1 MTSARFLQFNTYFL
15 RLRRSVATPLSPG
28 MGLLA
33 SIAVAL
39 LVIPSTGYHFF
50 NGIPLSSSV
59 EFGLLFVLGPF
70 LVSRGA
76 RRLWGRVLRQVTP
89 VAPLVLM
96 GLGLIAVV
104 LKVLLFSFGSYAGFA
119 ACYHALDKTPVTGS
133 CEKAF
138 ANPFYRFTATRV
150 DTNIDFAAWWDP
162 TEPPTAQNWNLSF
175 LNSTRFNYYQQGDV
189 PRLRVPFG
197 ATWLGTLDI
206 EEDSLQIR
214 YVGEGE
220 LQLEGRS
227 IPLPPQYG
235 VPETVTVPV
244 SSPGSHPIVLSYR
257 FDDGSRI
264 GDGAE
269 HGSYATLRVWSG
281 TPGGSLSSGHLVSAV
296 GPPLVWRI
304 LSGVVDLVVI
314 AFAISFV
321 FVYVSLLGR
330 WSFLGLVVCV
340 LAPLTS
346 WLPVPQL
353 FVRGSS
359 VYVLGAAAALVSL
372 VLLSRRHRR
381 RLLLTS
387 YFGVT
392 LLMFSDTWREWPNLA
407 TVYLRGGGEDWL
419 MYQSQARSIL
429 DTWSLQGGSDVF
441 YFQPMFRYL
450 VFAEHLLLGDGDA
463 GSVILSRT
471 ALNFAILW
479 MCWLFTPH
487 GLPRTWRGAVAGGAA
502 VLSILLVNFGSVTSF
517 FQSGASEYPTWV
529 LFPVTLSMLYASP
542 LSRQRVLGCALVGL
556 AFIVRT
562 NQAPAL
568 MWMLGCYFLW
578 ARTRGWRHL
587 CWGMSAALVVSLL
600 PLAHNLYYGG
610 QPVLTTTSAS
620 VPQNLLVSPVTIIES
635 GWDVD
640 TSTRVR
646 RQLDGILQTGD
657 IRSQEMMQGGDL
669 VPITRGLQV
678 LWLLAIVTV
687 FLRDSSQRNIPRL
700 LLLVP
705 LLFLGVHVF
714 YQVWVYYPRH
724 IVIGYLA
731 MGVVTFVSMCDRAI
745 PVSGAVKPTH

>member
-1 MTSARFLQFNTYFL
+1 MTSARLLQFTTRFL
-15 RLRRSVATPLSPG
+15 RLRRALATQPSPG

-39 LVIPSTGYHFF
+39 LIIPSAGYHLFD
-50 NGIPLSSSV
+50 GIPLSSSV
-59 EFGLLFVLGPF
+59 EFGLLFALVPF
-70 LVSRGA
+70 LVSRGV
-76 RRLWGRVLRQVTP
+76 RRLWGRMLRQVTP
-89 VAPLVLM
+89 VAPLVLT

-104 LKVLLFSFGSYAGFA
+104 LKVLLFGFGGYSGFP

-138 ANPFYRFTATRV
+138 ANPFYRFAATRV
-150 DTNIDFAAWWDP
+150 DANIDFTAWWEAI
-162 TEPPTAQNWNLSF
+162 EPATAQNWNLSF

-197 ATWLGTLDI
+197 VTWLGTLDVA
-206 EEDSLQIR
+206 EHNLQIR
-214 YVGEGE
+214 YVGEGS
-220 LQLEGRS
+220 LRLDGRS

-235 VPETVTVPV
+235 GLSTVTVPV
-244 SSPGSHPIVLSYR
+244 SSPGSYPIVLSYR

-264 GDGAE
+264 GDGVE
-269 HGSYATLRVWSG
+269 HGRYATLRVW
-281 TPGGSLSSGHLVSAV
+281 TEPPGGSLSSGHPVFAV

-304 LSGVVDLVVI
+304 LGDVVDLVVI

-359 VYVLGAAAALVSL
+359 VYVLGVAAALMSL
-372 VLLSRRHRR
+372 VLLARRHRR

-387 YFGVT
+387 YFGVL
-392 LLMFSDTWREWPNLA
+392 LLMASDTWREWPDLA

-419 MYQSQARSIL
+419 MYQSQARFIL

-502 VLSILLVNFGSVTSF
+502 VLSILLVNFSSVASF
-517 FQSGASEYPTWV
+517 FQSGASEYPTWI
-529 LFPVTLSMLYASP
+529 LFPVTLSLLYASP
-542 LSRQRVLGCALVGL
+542 HSRQRVLGCALVGL

-587 CWGMSAALVVSLL
+587 CWGMSVALAVSLL
-600 PLAHNLYYGG
+600 PFAHNLYYGG

-620 VPQNLLVSPVTIIES
+620 MPQNLLVSPVKIVET

-640 TSTRVR
+640 TSTLVR
-646 RQLDGILQTGD
+646 RQLDGVLQTGD
-657 IRSQEMMQGGDL
+657 IRGQEMMQGGDL
-669 VPITRGLQV
+669 LPVTRGLQV
-678 LWLLAIVTV
+678 LWLLAIATV
-687 FLRDSSQRNIPRL
+687 FFRDGSPQKIPWL

-705 LLFLGVHVF
+705 VFFLGVHVF

-731 MGVVTFVSMCDRAI
+731 MGVVTFVSMCDRVTLA
-745 PVSGAVKPTH
+745 PGPVKPTH